1 MHINITYN
9 PGCLLKMQPLF
20 CCSLV
25 EDAEEEFPVSP
36 LDENLLDDNL
46 TPLERL
52 EKFYATEEIFER

>member
-1 MHINITYN
+1 MLKGINYF
-9 PGCLLKMQPLF
+9 LLF
-20 CCSLV
+20 FV
-25 EDAEEEFPVSP
+25 EDAEEFPVSP